1 MAAYR
6 YYGFQP
12 HDTPTEVEK
21 KPDAISVNY
30 AQNAFKWNTLIKYM
44 IKQFIMSLLGLKDS
58 AYFKAKTGKITDSI
72 SKMKQELVQINS
84 QRAEYRNELARKV
97 AELEK
102 ELDTS
107 WKDQESTE
115 AIIQNISKT
124 FLV

>member
-1 MAAYR
+1 
-6 YYGFQP
+6 
-12 HDTPTEVEK
+12 
-21 KPDAISVNY
+21 
-30 AQNAFKWNTLIKYM
+30 
-44 IKQFIMSLLGLKDS
+44 MSLLGLKDS